1 MVRTTRAARARAL
14 VLSLLVGTAVVT
26 SATVAGASDSRA
38 KSGRYIVVFKNAV
51 RHPAAAAKSQ
61 SKRTGAKVS
70 FVYRSALKGY
80 SARIPANQVASL
92 RANPNVA
99 YVVRDTK
106 VSIDTTQSGATWGLD
121 RIDQA
126 NRPLSGTYSYTNTG
140 AGVKAYIIDTGI
152 RYSHQDFGGRA
163 VPGFDAIIPGG
174 PANDCNGH
182 GTHVSGTVGGS
193 TYGVAKGV
201 TLVGVRVLSCAGT
214 GLTSW
219 VIAGVD
225 YVTQNHQAG
234 QPAVANMS
242 LGGGVNAALDQAVRN
257 SIADGVA
264 YGVAAGN
271 DSTDACTSS
280 PADVSQAM
288 TVGAT
293 SQADDS
299 RASFSNFGS
308 CVDWFAPGENIT
320 SDWFLTDTSTNTISG
335 TSMATPHTVGVAALY
350 LQSNPGASPAQV
362 ATGLAAL
369 TTKGI
374 VTNAQ
379 SANNNLLFTNL

>member
-1 MVRTTRAARARAL
+1 MERTTGAARVRAL
-14 VLSLLVGTAVVT
+14 VLALVVGTALVST
-26 SATVAGASDSRA
+26 ANLAQAGSRS
-38 KSGRYIVVFKNAV
+38 KSGRYIVVFKDSV
-51 RHPAAAAKSQ
+51 RNPAAASARQAKSSG
-61 SKRTGAKVS
+61 SKVD

-80 SARIPANQVASL
+80 AARIPVNRVASV
-92 RANPNVA
+92 RSDPSVA
-99 YVVRDTK
+99 YVVRDTR
-106 VSIDTTQSGATWGLD
+106 VHVDTTQSGATWGLD

-126 NRPLSGTYSYTNTG
+126 SRPLNGTYTYTNTG

-163 VPGFDAIIPGG
+163 VPGFDAIVPGG

-225 YVTQNHQAG
+225 WVTSNHQAG

-242 LGGGVNAALDQAVRN
+242 LGGGVNAALDQAVKN

-271 DSTDACTSS
+271 DSTDACTFD
-280 PADVSQAM
+280 AV
-288 TVGAT
+288 
-293 SQADDS
+293 
-299 RASFSNFGS
+299 
-308 CVDWFAPGENIT
+308 VDA
-320 SDWFLTDTSTNTISG
+320 
-335 TSMATPHTVGVAALY
+335 V
-350 LQSNPGASPAQV
+350 
-362 ATGLAAL
+362 
-369 TTKGI
+369 
-374 VTNAQ
+374 
-379 SANNNLLFTNL
+379 

>member
-1 MVRTTRAARARAL
+1 MVRSTRATALRPLLLAL
-14 VLSLLVGTAVVT
+14 VVASLVGTTAN
-26 SATVAGASDSRA
+26 VAGATGSRVHT
-38 KSGRYIVVFKNAV
+38 GRYVVVLKSSV
-51 RHPAAAAKSQ
+51 VHPGPAASALTQ
-61 SKRTGAKVS
+61 RFGGNVS
-70 FVYRSALKGY
+70 FVYRNALRGY
-80 SARIPANQVASL
+80 SVRMPTGHVAALRADPLVAS
-92 RANPNVA
+92 
-99 YVVRDTK
+99 VVRDTK

-126 NRPLSGTYSYTNTG
+126 NLPLSGTYTYTNTG

-225 YVTQNHQAG
+225 WVTGNHQAG

-271 DSTDACTSS
+271 DNVDACTSS
-280 PADVSQAM
+280 PADVPTAM

-293 SQADDS
+293 DTTDT

-308 CVDWFAPGENIT
+308 CVDWFAPGVNIT
-320 SDWFLTDTSTNTISG
+320 SDWYLTDSSTNTISG

-350 LQSNPGASPAQV
+350 LQSNPSAQPAAV
-362 ATGLAAL
+362 SSALGGL
-369 TTKGI
+369 TTNGI
-374 VTNAQ
+374 VKNSN

>member
-1 MVRTTRAARARAL
+1 MARSTRATALRPLLLAL
-14 VLSLLVGTAVVT
+14 VVASLVGTT
-26 SATVAGASDSRA
+26 ATAAGAAGSRVHTA
-38 KSGRYIVVFKNAV
+38 RYVVVLKSTVLKPG
-51 RHPAAAAKSQ
+51 PAASALTQ
-61 SKRTGAKVS
+61 RFGGNVS
-70 FVYRSALKGY
+70 FVYRNALKGY
-80 SARIPANQVASL
+80 AVRMPTGHVAAL
-92 RANPNVA
+92 RADPLVSF
-99 YVVRDTK
+99 VVRDTR
-106 VSIDTTQSGATWGLD
+106 VSVDTTQSGATWGLD

-126 NRPLSGTYSYTNTG
+126 NLPLSGTYTYTNTG

-163 VPGFDAIIPGG
+163 VPGFDAIVPGG

-225 YVTQNHQAG
+225 WVTGNHQAG

-257 SIADGVA
+257 SITDGVA

-271 DSTDACTSS
+271 DNVDACTSS
-280 PADVSQAM
+280 PADVATAM

-293 SQADDS
+293 DATDT

-308 CVDWFAPGENIT
+308 CVDWFAPGVNIT
-320 SDWFLTDTSTNTISG
+320 SDWFLTDSSTNTISG
-335 TSMATPHTVGVAALY
+335 TSMATPHTVGVAAQY
-350 LQSNPGASPAQV
+350 LQSNPSASPAAV
-362 ATGLAAL
+362 ASALAGL

-374 VTNAQ
+374 VKSAN